1 MEIVPVLGVAVAST
15 LLILLIRQEQPE
27 LALLLSLAV
36 GALIFLFAVTRLGS
50 VISVLQTLAQR
61 TGVNPPQYFALILKI
76 IAIAYIA
83 EFGCQLCRDAGQ
95 EALAGT
101 VELAG
106 RVIILLLSVP
116 ILVTVFDLALK
127 LLP

>member
-61 TGVNPPQYFALILKI
+61 TGVNPPN
-76 IAIAYIA
+76 
-83 EFGCQLCRDAGQ
+83 
-95 EALAGT
+95 T
-101 VELAG
+101 
-106 RVIILLLSVP
+106 LL
-116 ILVTVFDLALK
+116 
-127 LLP
+127 

>member
-15 LLILLIRQEQPE
+15 LLILLLRQDQPE
-27 LALLLSLAV
+27 LGLLISLAV

-50 VISVLQTLAQR
+50 VISVLQSLAQR
-61 TGVNPPQYFALILKI
+61 TGVNPQYFTLILKI
-76 IAIAYIA
+76 IAIAYIS
-83 EFGCQLCRDAGQ
+83 EFGCQICRDADQ

-106 RVIILLLSVP
+106 RVIILTLSVP

>member
-61 TGVNPPQYFALILKI
+61 TGVNPQYFALILKI

>member
-15 LLILLIRQEQPE
+15 LIILLLRQEQPE

-36 GALIFLFAVTRLGS
+36 GTLIFLFAVTRLGS
-50 VISVLQTLAQR
+50 VIGVLQSLAQR
-61 TGVNPPQYFALILKI
+61 TGVNPQYFTLILKI

-83 EFGCQLCRDAGQ
+83 EFGCQICRDAGQ

-116 ILVTVFDLALK
+116 ILLTVFDLALK

>member
-1 MEIVPVLGVAVAST
+1 MEIVSVLGVALAST
-15 LLILLIRQEQPE
+15 LLILLLRRENEE
-27 LALLLSLAV
+27 LAFLLSLAV
-36 GALIFLFAVTRLGS
+36 GALIFLFAITRLGS
-50 VISVLQTLAQR
+50 VIAVLQSLAQQ
-61 TGVNPPQYFALILKI
+61 TGLNPQYLTLILKI

-83 EFGCQLCRDAGQ
+83 EFGAQVCRDASL

-106 RVIILLLSVP
+106 RVIILLLSIP
-116 ILVTVFDLALK
+116 IIVTVFDLALK